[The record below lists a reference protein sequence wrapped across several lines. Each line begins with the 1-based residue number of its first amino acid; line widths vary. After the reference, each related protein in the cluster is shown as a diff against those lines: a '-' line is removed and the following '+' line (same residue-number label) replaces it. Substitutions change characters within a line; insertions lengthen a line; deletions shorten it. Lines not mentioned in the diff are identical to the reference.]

1 MALSGADFKYIRDL
15 VLEATGI
22 LLGDDKYEFVVKRVG
37 PIALENG
44 FDDVGDLIDQLQM
57 SPTSKL
63 HAGIID
69 AVIEDETMFFRDF
82 SSYKFL
88 RHEVGKTLAEQR
100 STLGKLNI
108 WCAACSSGQEAYSIA
123 IMVKDAM
130 PQFKHWEINILAT
143 DISSALIRRAKE
155 GSFSQ
160 TEVNRGLPASLLIKH
175 FTREGIIWKIKDQHR
190 KSVKFE
196 VFNLMDTWEDLPIFD
211 IILIRNVLYYFEP
224 RNQRRI
230 LKKLRA
236 HMHEDSY
243 LFLSAEERPIEQ
255 DFFSLRSEEKDA
267 CFQLKSAAE
276 RAAEKIE
283 AERSKVEARV
293 ETPRVDDGIEDLD
306 SEHHH
311 HEDLIENVEADEDA

>member
-1 MALSGADFKYIRDL
+1 MALSGADFTYIRDL
-15 VLEATGI
+15 VLEATGV
-22 LLGDDKYEFVVKRVG
+22 LLGNDKYEFVVKRVS

-63 HAGIID
+63 HTGIID
-69 AVIEDETMFFRDF
+69 AVLEDETMFFRDF

-130 PQFKHWEINILAT
+130 PQFKDWEINILAT

-155 GSFSQ
+155 GSFTQ

-175 FTREGIIWKIKDQHR
+175 FIREGTIWKIKDHHR
-190 KSVKFE
+190 QSVKFE
-196 VFNLMDTWEDLPIFD
+196 VFNLMDTWENLPVFD
-211 IILIRNVLYYFEP
+211 IILIRNVLYYFQP
-224 RNQRRI
+224 SSQRRI

-243 LFLSAEERPIEQ
+243 LFLSAGERPIET

-283 AERSKVEARV
+283 AERAKVESRV
-293 ETPRVDDGIEDLD
+293 EAPSDDGIEDLD
-306 SEHHH
+306 HEHE
-311 HEDLIENVEADEDA
+311 HEHDDLIEDV